1 MPQLKTN
8 VLGYLLLEK
17 VEEAFRSHRLNNR
30 GTAIHF
36 FGKTRLFKAILRVGN
51 EDLRRIWGAL
61 GPGDFLD
68 VNSTCGGRF
77 LTFYGGEE
85 GGEDW
90 TRMLEALMDFECRYC
105 PGGAVWPILE
115 RGKPDPFPAEE
126 SRWLDA

>member
-1 MPQLKTN
+1 M
-8 VLGYLLLEK
+8 LGYLLLEK
-17 VEEAFRSHRLNNR
+17 VEEAFRSHNNR
-30 GTAIHF
+30 GTTIHF

-68 VNSTCGGRF
+68 VNSTCGGTF
-77 LTFYGGEE
+77 LTFYGGEV

-90 TRMLEALMDFECRYC
+90 TRMLEALMDLECRYC